1 MRLAIVG
8 PPLSG
13 KTTLFA
19 ALTGLGSAAGTGAE
33 GGVHLGVFEV
43 PDPRL
48 ERLAEAIPHPR
59 VIQATVEMVDIPGF
73 SDIATGRGGRG
84 LDEKTMG
91 AARTADALVLVV
103 RAFGRPSVPHPAGRI
118 DPVAD
123 LEAVWTDMII
133 ADLQSVE
140 KRQKKL
146 KSLISKGGASPEE
159 KVEAEALQRMAGAL
173 GEGSAAGDVELSAEE
188 DRLLRGFGFMTAKPL
203 VLVVN
208 IGEEQLPSIV
218 AEEWVEWGSAHG
230 ANVLAL
236 CVDLLVEL
244 GRLPPGEVEEF
255 AEEYGVNPEAAVDV
269 IRAAYEALDV
279 VTFYTATG
287 GEELRAWALR
297 RGRSALEAAGEIHS
311 DMARGFIRAEVIGV
325 DELVEAGSWAAARK
339 DGLARQEGKSY
350 CVADGDVL
358 NIKFAV

>member
-1 MRLAIVG
+1 
-8 PPLSG
+8 
-13 KTTLFA
+13 
-19 ALTGLGSAAGTGAE
+19 
-33 GGVHLGVFEV
+33 
-43 PDPRL
+43 
-48 ERLAEAIPHPR
+48 
-59 VIQATVEMVDIPGF
+59 
-73 SDIATGRGGRG
+73 
-84 LDEKTMG
+84 
-91 AARTADALVLVV
+91 
-103 RAFGRPSVPHPAGRI
+103 
-118 DPVAD
+118 
-123 LEAVWTDMII
+123 
-133 ADLQSVE
+133 
-140 KRQKKL
+140 
-146 KSLISKGGASPEE
+146 
-159 KVEAEALQRMAGAL
+159 
-173 GEGSAAGDVELSAEE
+173 
-188 DRLLRGFGFMTAKPL
+188 
-203 VLVVN
+203 
-208 IGEEQLPSIV
+208 
-218 AEEWVEWGSAHG
+218 
-230 ANVLAL
+230 L

-287 GEELRAWALR
+287 GKELRAWALR